1 MVGTV
6 IEEVEIPAGEGIAKQ
21 GVRVKVEGQAYYTGM
36 HTFVVEEGNLI
47 GQQGSAFDKLGTEL
61 GDRMPLVDLE
71 AKLRG

>member
-36 HTFVVEEGNLI
+36 HTFIVEEGDLI
-47 GQQGSAFDKLGTEL
+47 GEQGFAFDKLGTEL
-61 GDRMPLVDLE
+61 GDRVPLVDLE
-71 AKLRG
+71 AKWRG